1 MARTGSA
8 ILLALLLASPALAEV
23 EVTMQADREKVGTE
37 DTFRLE
43 IVVANA
49 PESAVLQ
56 LPVAEDFE
64 VLGRS
69 QSTQMSYS
77 LGPGGAG
84 VITQVQKHTLTM
96 RANRTG
102 NLTIP
107 AAAVQTASKLYKT
120 KPVTIEVVKGRLA
133 PDRTTKRGPPSNPF
147 GFPPGFFP
155 GMDDDDDPAFPPQ
168 GSQRGSIPDDD
179 TVAVPRGDS
188 DLFLRMSLDKSEAY
202 VGEQVMVTIHL
213 YSRVDLS
220 SVDTVTMP
228 KLDGFLSKDFKT
240 PNQLMSEQRLIGGV
254 PYREYLLRQKAIF
267 PLKSGTVT
275 IDAPEAD
282 ITTGIFYAGRRVHRK
297 GNELKL
303 VVRSLPPGP
312 STSTVGRWRLS
323 REVSQTEVALG
334 EPVQVKMIL
343 EGRGNIET
351 VQLPPLGA
359 PSAFKVFDPETNDKP
374 STSKSHVGGTRTIE
388 YTMVPQQTGTFTLP
402 ALSVPFFD
410 PEARKYDEMRVDEIT
425 IKVKPGAGGATAGPN
440 PSVPNT
446 LEGPKNQLVAGGL
459 KSLRHTARFVGPS
472 ATLAAQ
478 PWFMP
483 VAIAPLALS
492 MLFGAFLFAR
502 GAFGSETPES
512 LKKKQARAARKR
524 LAAAEKLM
532 KAGSTADFYA
542 EVERA
547 LTSFMTARLGT
558 PVTGLTR
565 PELVTRLSEA
575 GIAEAERA
583 RIIAVLETC
592 DLGRYAP
599 GMGEAAARRK
609 TLTDAAAA
617 MEGWS

>member
-8 ILLALLLASPALAEV
+8 IALALLLASPALAEV

-102 NLTIP
+102 TLTIP
-107 AAAVQTASKLYKT
+107 PAAVQTAAKLFKT

-133 PDRTTKRGPPSNPF
+133 PERTTRRGPPSNPF
-147 GFPPGFFP
+147 GFPPGFPFP
-155 GMDDDDDPAFPPQ
+155 GMDDDDFPQPGQ
-168 GSQRGSIPDDD
+168 PRSLDDEP
-179 TVAVPRGDS
+179 AVPRGDS

-267 PLKSGTVT
+267 PLKAGTVT
-275 IDAPEAD
+275 IEAPEAD

-303 VVRSLPPGP
+303 VVRNLPPGP
-312 STSTVGRWRLS
+312 ATSVVGRWRLS

-334 EPVQVKMIL
+334 EPVQVKLIL
-343 EGRGNIET
+343 EGRGNLET

-359 PSAFKVFDPETNDKP
+359 PSAFKVFDPETSDKP
-374 STSKSHVGGTRTIE
+374 STSKSHVGGTRVIE
-388 YTMVPQQTGTFTLP
+388 YTLVPQQTGTFSLP
-402 ALSVPFFD
+402 ALTVPFFD

-425 IKVKPGAGGATAGPN
+425 LKVKPGAGGATVGPN

-446 LEGPKNQLVAGGL
+446 LEGPKNQLIAGGL
-459 KSLRHTARFVGPS
+459 KSLRHTARFSAPA
-472 ATLAAQ
+472 ATLASR
-478 PWFMP
+478 PWFLP
-483 VAIAPLALS
+483 VAIGPLALS
-492 MLFGAFLFAR
+492 LLFGAFLFAR
-502 GAFGSETPES
+502 GALGSETPES

-532 KAGSTADFYA
+532 KTGSTSDFYA

-547 LTSFMTARLGT
+547 LTSFMSARLGT

-565 PELVTRLSEA
+565 PELVTRLTEA
-575 GIAEAERA
+575 GVAEAERA
-583 RIIAVLETC
+583 RITAVLETC
-592 DLGRYAP
+592 DFGRYAP

>member
-8 ILLALLLASPALAEV
+8 IVVALLLAAAPAVAEV

-49 PESAVLQ
+49 PEGAVVQ
-56 LPVAEDFE
+56 LPAPQDFE

-102 NLTIP
+102 TLTIP
-107 AAAVQTASKLYKT
+107 AAAVQTSAKLYKT
-120 KPVTIEVVKGRLA
+120 QPVVMEVVRGRLGPERA
-133 PDRTTKRGPPSNPF
+133 KRGPPPSNPF
-147 GFPPGFFP
+147 GFPPGFPFG
-155 GMDDDDDPAFPPQ
+155 GMDEQEDPASGGEPQ
-168 GSQRGSIPDDD
+168 LEEP
-179 TVAVPRGDS
+179 TVPRGDS

-220 SVDTVTMP
+220 SVDSVTMP
-228 KLDGFLSKDFKT
+228 KLDGFLSQDFKT
-240 PNQLMSEQRLIGGV
+240 PNQLMSEQRVIGGV
-254 PYREYLLRQKAIF
+254 PYREYLLRQKAVF
-267 PLKSGTVT
+267 PLKAGTLV
-275 IDAPEAD
+275 IEAPEAD

-303 VVRSLPPGP
+303 LVRSLPPGP
-312 STSTVGRWRLS
+312 ATTVVGRWRLA

-334 EPVQVKMIL
+334 EPVQVKLIL
-343 EGRGNIET
+343 EGRGNLQG
-351 VQLPPLGA
+351 VQLPALGA
-359 PSAFKVFDPETNDKP
+359 PGAFKVFDPETSDKP

-388 YTMVPQQTGTFTLP
+388 YTLVPQQTGTFVLP
-402 ALSVPFFD
+402 ALNVPFFD
-410 PEARKYDEMRVDEIT
+410 PDSRKYDEMRVDEIT
-425 IKVKPGAGGATAGPN
+425 IKVKPGAGGANVAPN
-440 PSVPNT
+440 SGTPIG
-446 LEGPKNQLVAGGL
+446 LDGPKNQLIAGGL
-459 KSLRHTARFVGPS
+459 KSLRHTGHFKPPTASFTS
-472 ATLAAQ
+472 QT
-478 PWFMP
+478 WFL
-483 VAIAPLALS
+483 PLALAPLS
-492 MLFGAFLFAR
+492 LTMLLGAFLFAR
-502 GAFGSETPES
+502 GAFGAQTPES

-524 LAAAEKLM
+524 LAAAEKLL
-532 KAGSTADFYA
+532 KTGSTADFYA

-547 LTSFMTARLGT
+547 LTSFMSARLGT
-558 PVTGLTR
+558 PVTGLVR
-565 PELVTRLSEA
+565 AELVMKLTEA
-575 GIAEAERA
+575 GIAEVERA
-583 RIIAVLETC
+583 RIVAVLETC

-599 GMGEAAARRK
+599 GLGEFSARRQA
-609 TLTDAAAA
+609 LSDAAAA

>member
-1 MARTGSA
+1 MARTGSPIA
-8 ILLALLLASPALAEV
+8 IVVALLLAAAPALAEV

-102 NLTIP
+102 RLTIP
-107 AAAVQTASKLYKT
+107 PAAVQTAARLFKT
-120 KPVTIEVVKGRLA
+120 KPVTIEVVRGRLA
-133 PDRTTKRGPPSNPF
+133 PDRVVRRAPSNPF
-147 GFPPGFFP
+147 GFPPGFPPGFP
-155 GMDDDDDPAFPPQ
+155 GLDDEDDPFPSERLPRQ
-168 GSQRGSIPDDD
+168 DEP
-179 TVAVPRGDS
+179 AVPRGDS
-188 DLFLRMSLDKSEAY
+188 DLFLRMTLDKSEAY
-202 VGEQVMVTIHL
+202 VGEQVMLTIHL

-228 KLDGFLSKDFKT
+228 KLDGFLSQDFKT

-254 PYREYLLRQKAIF
+254 PYREYLLRQKAVF
-267 PLKSGTVT
+267 PLKAGTVT
-275 IDAPEAD
+275 IEAPEAD
-282 ITTGIFYAGRRVHRK
+282 ISTGIFYAGRRVHRK
-297 GNELKL
+297 GNQLKL

-312 STSTVGRWRLS
+312 STSVVGRWRLA
-323 REVSQTEVALG
+323 REVSQTEIALG
-334 EPVQVKMIL
+334 EPVQVKLIL
-343 EGRGNIET
+343 EGRGNLQT

-359 PSAFKVFDPETNDKP
+359 PAAFKVFDPETSDKP
-374 STSKSHVGGTRTIE
+374 TTSKSHVGGTRTIE
-388 YTMVPQQTGTFTLP
+388 YTLVPQQTGTFVLP
-402 ALSVPFFD
+402 ALNVPYFD

-425 IKVKPGAGGATAGPN
+425 IKVKPGVGGANVMTNPSAPTAG
-440 PSVPNT
+440 
-446 LEGPKNQLVAGGL
+446 LEGPKNQLIAGGL
-459 KSLRHTARFVGPS
+459 KSLRHTAHFSPP
-472 ATLAAQ
+472 AAALTAQ
-478 PWFMP
+478 PWFLP
-483 VAIAPLALS
+483 FALAPLALTV
-492 MLFGAFLFAR
+492 LAGAFLFMR
-502 GAFGSETPES
+502 GALGNETPES
-512 LKKKQARAARKR
+512 LKKKQARAARRR
-524 LAAAEKLM
+524 LAAAEKLL
-532 KAGSTADFYA
+532 KTGSTSDFYA

-547 LTSFMTARLGT
+547 LTSFMSARLSV
-558 PVTGLTR
+558 PVSGLVR
-565 PELVTRLSEA
+565 AELVTRLTEA
-575 GIAEAERA
+575 GIAETERA

-599 GMGEAAARRK
+599 GMGEASARRK
-609 TLTDAAAA
+609 ALSDAAAA

>member
-8 ILLALLLASPALAEV
+8 IVVTLLLAAAPALAEV

-96 RANRTG
+96 RANRPG
-102 NLTIP
+102 HLTIP
-107 AAAVQTASKLYKT
+107 PAAVQTASKLYKT
-120 KPVTIEVVKGRLA
+120 RPVTIEVLRGRIA
-133 PDRTTKRGPPSNPF
+133 PDRAVKRQPPSNPF
-147 GFPPGFFP
+147 GFPPGFPPGFP
-155 GMDDDDDPAFPPQ
+155 GLGDDDDPLGGEPRSDDEPP
-168 GSQRGSIPDDD
+168 
-179 TVAVPRGDS
+179 VPRGDS
-188 DLFLRMSLDKSEAY
+188 DLFLRMTLDKSEAY

-228 KLDGFLSKDFKT
+228 KLDGFLSQDFKT

-267 PLKSGTVT
+267 PLKAGTVT

-282 ITTGIFYAGRRVHRK
+282 ITTGIFYAGRRVHRR

-303 VVRSLPPGP
+303 VVRPLPPGP
-312 STSTVGRWRLS
+312 ATTVVGRWRLS

-334 EPVQVKMIL
+334 EPVQVKLIL
-343 EGRGNIET
+343 EGRGNLQT

-359 PSAFKVFDPETNDKP
+359 PAAFKAFDPETSDKP
-374 STSKSHVGGTRTIE
+374 TTSKSHVGGTRVIE
-388 YTMVPQQTGTFTLP
+388 YTLVPQQTGTFVLP
-402 ALSVPFFD
+402 ALNVPFFD

-425 IKVKPGAGGATAGPN
+425 IKVKPGVGGAN
-440 PSVPNT
+440 VVQNPNT
-446 LEGPKNQLVAGGL
+446 PTGLEGPKNQLIAGGL
-459 KSLRHTARFVGPS
+459 KSLRHTAHFASPRSPL
-472 ATLAAQ
+472 TAQ
-478 PWFMP
+478 RWFLP
-483 VAIAPLALS
+483 VAFAPFALTLLA
-492 MLFGAFLFAR
+492 GAFLFAR
-502 GAFGSETPES
+502 GAFGKETEES

-524 LAAAEKLM
+524 LAAAEKLL
-532 KAGSTADFYA
+532 KSGSTADFYA

-547 LTSFMTARLGT
+547 LTSFMSARLGT
-558 PVTGLTR
+558 PVTGLVR
-565 PELVTRLSEA
+565 DELVTKLIEA
-575 GIAEAERA
+575 GIAETERA

-592 DLGRYAP
+592 DMGRYAP
-599 GMGEAAARRK
+599 GMGEATARRRA
-609 TLTDAAAA
+609 LTEAATA

>member
-8 ILLALLLASPALAEV
+8 LVVALMLGLAAAPARAAEV

-49 PESAVLQ
+49 PEGAVVQ
-56 LPVAEDFE
+56 LPAAQDFE

-96 RANRTG
+96 RASRTG
-102 NLTIP
+102 TLTIP
-107 AAAVQTASKLYKT
+107 PAAVQTASKLYKT
-120 KPVTIEVVKGRLA
+120 RPVVIEVVRGRLA
-133 PDRTTKRGPPSNPF
+133 PEQRAKRGAPRSNPF
-147 GFPPGFFP
+147 GFPPGFPGFG
-155 GMDDDDDPAFPPQ
+155 GMDEQDDPSGDEPMLDEP
-168 GSQRGSIPDDD
+168 
-179 TVAVPRGDS
+179 AVPRGDS

-220 SVDTVTMP
+220 SVDSVTMP
-228 KLDGFLSKDFKT
+228 KLDGFLSQDFKT
-240 PNQLMSEQRLIGGV
+240 PNQLMSEQRVISGV
-254 PYREYLLRQKAIF
+254 PYREYLLRQKAVF

-275 IDAPEAD
+275 IEAPEAD

-312 STSTVGRWRLS
+312 ATNIVGRWRLS

-334 EPVQVKMIL
+334 EPVQVKLIL
-343 EGRGNIET
+343 EGRGNLQG
-351 VQLPPLGA
+351 VQMPPLGA
-359 PSAFKVFDPETNDKP
+359 PNAFKVFDPETSDKP

-388 YTMVPQQTGTFTLP
+388 YTLVPQQTGTFVLP
-402 ALSVPFFD
+402 ALNVPFFD
-410 PEARKYDEMRVDEIT
+410 PDSRKYEELRVDEIT
-425 IKVKPGAGGATAGPN
+425 IRVNPGAGGANVAPN
-440 PSVPNT
+440 PGTP
-446 LEGPKNQLVAGGL
+446 LGIDGPKNQLIAGGL
-459 KSLRHTARFVGPS
+459 KSLRHTGHFKPQS
-472 ATLAAQ
+472 ASFTAQ
-478 PWFMP
+478 PWFL
-483 VAIAPLALS
+483 PLALAPLGLS
-492 MLFGAFLFAR
+492 ILMGAFLFAR
-502 GAFGSETPES
+502 GAFGAETPES

-524 LAAAEKLM
+524 LAAADKLL
-532 KAGSTADFYA
+532 KTGSTADFYA

-547 LTSFMTARLGT
+547 LTSFMSARLGT
-558 PVTGLTR
+558 PVTGLVR
-565 PELVTRLSEA
+565 AELVTRLTEA
-575 GIAEAERA
+575 GISEAERA

-599 GMGEAAARRK
+599 GMGEVGARQK
-609 TLTDAAAA
+609 ALSDAAAA